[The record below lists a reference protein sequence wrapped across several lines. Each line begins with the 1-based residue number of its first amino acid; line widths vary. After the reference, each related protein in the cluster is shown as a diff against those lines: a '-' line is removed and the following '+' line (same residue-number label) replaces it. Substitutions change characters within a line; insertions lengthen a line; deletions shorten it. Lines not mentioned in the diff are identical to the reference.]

1 VGKVVWHGD
10 RATTDEIEAPGPTAN
25 DDQTNEKGTVTMK
38 LTTTTWVTVDGVMQ
52 GLGGPEEDRR
62 GGFER
67 GGWAMPHFDEE
78 TAALTGQVYGR
89 AEAFLFGRR
98 TYEVFAGSWGK
109 PAPGGQ
115 IRATT
120 RSQWR

>member
-1 VGKVVWHGD
+1 
-10 RATTDEIEAPGPTAN
+10 
-25 DDQTNEKGTVTMK
+25 MK
-38 LTTTTWVTVDGVMQ
+38 LTTITHVTVDGVMQ
-52 GLGGPEEDRR
+52 GLGAADEDRR

-67 GGWAMPHFDEE
+67 GGWAMPLFDDE
-78 TAALTGQVYGR
+78 AATFLD
-89 AEAFLFGRR
+89 EAFQRADAFLLGRR
-98 TYEVFAGSWGK
+98 TYKILPAPGE